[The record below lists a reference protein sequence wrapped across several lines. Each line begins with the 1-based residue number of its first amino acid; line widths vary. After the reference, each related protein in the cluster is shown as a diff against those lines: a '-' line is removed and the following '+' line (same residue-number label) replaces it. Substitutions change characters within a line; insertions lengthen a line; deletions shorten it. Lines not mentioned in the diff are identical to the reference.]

1 MPEVQHPCVADTSCI
16 TDFLTETDTGDPNYG
31 KLIPRDRI
39 DPDPCNILECRTD
52 GLFVPAPSIGPYLWP
67 DDEVTVASFV
77 WTTVPPPSP
86 GGPIT
91 VGTVTKSVVV
101 PTGGC
106 IEETAEITASCTPL
120 YPHCYYDGDSAF
132 WRFEVVSWQ
141 IGAATGGVTPMT
153 TAGMYAPPSY
163 PGPVGMAT
171 FTQTG
176 PVNPGDTISITA
188 RVVFWGT
195 DSGPNVG
202 LYYAALATPAGP
214 VPFTI
219 TAGARLL

>member
-1 MPEVQHPCVADTSCI
+1 MARVSHPCVEIEGCGYAA
-16 TDFLTETDTGDPNYG
+16 FTETDPLHPQFG
-31 KLIPRDRI
+31 KLILTEKI
-39 DPDPCNILECRTD
+39 SADPCNILECRTD

-67 DDEVTVASFV
+67 DGRVTVASFV

-153 TAGMYAPPSY
+153 TAGMYAPPQY